1 MVSES
6 SLRTA
11 ADTISSGLF
20 ASLAEK
26 TKISYPPRLGPR
38 SCCIVVFVLLE
49 GLVDSPQSPCLSAK
63 PVTRNRKVPGS
74 TPPRIPWTYSAETTA
89 TAHRI
94 SQFSLPEPSGFAVA
108 ECGGGKGAGGGRQ
121 EGTGGG

>member
-26 TKISYPPRLGPR
+26 RNFPIHHGWGQEAV
-38 SCCIVVFVLLE
+38 CIVVFVLLE

-74 TPPRIPWTYSAETTA
+74 TPPRSKHKANPTPHILYPPLCFDPNSLTT
-89 TAHRI
+89 
-94 SQFSLPEPSGFAVA
+94 
-108 ECGGGKGAGGGRQ
+108 
-121 EGTGGG
+121 